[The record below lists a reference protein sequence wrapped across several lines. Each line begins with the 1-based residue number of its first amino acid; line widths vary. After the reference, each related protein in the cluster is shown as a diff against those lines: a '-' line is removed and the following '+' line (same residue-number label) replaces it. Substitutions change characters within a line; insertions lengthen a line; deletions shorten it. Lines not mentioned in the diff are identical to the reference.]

1 MPVAAVKKFARPR
14 LKQVQAPLRKYK
26 TRRRLRALTGS
37 AKTLPERKP
46 LTLRGRPVTNMKKT
60 LCSLLLLLIPGVPGW
75 ADTYPRQPGVDAL
88 HYTFRLTLNDDNDEI
103 VGEAAIDVRFTQD
116 GERAVVFDLATP
128 ASAKGMTV
136 VEALLNGAPVAFKHE
151 ADRLS
156 FTLAAPARAGERR
169 QFVVRYRGAPANGL
183 RMLKNKFG
191 ERVFFSENWP
201 NNARQWLPMI
211 DHPYDKATSEFIVT
225 APAKY
230 QVVANGLLQ
239 EETDLGDG
247 RRLTHWR
254 QSVPIASWLNAI
266 GVAQFSVHHDGLVRG
281 VPHQTWVY
289 HQERALGPAWF
300 ETKSR
305 QAMEFFSD
313 RIGPYSYE
321 KLANVEAA
329 GFGGGTE
336 HASAIF
342 YGENSILARPDT
354 GLIAHEIAHQWF
366 GNSVTEK
373 DWDDVWLSEGF
384 ATYFT
389 LLVSEHY
396 EGRDAFV
403 AGLQRSRAQVFALEK
418 QLPGVAVLH
427 DNLADMKKVLNRI
440 IYQKGGWT
448 LHMLRGL
455 VGTDKFWAGIRD
467 YYQRY
472 RNGSASTED
481 FRRVMEENS
490 GAELSWFFRQWLA
503 RAGSPVVEGG
513 WRYDAAAKQVVIEL
527 AQTQP
532 GEAYRLPL
540 EIGLSVDGAPL
551 RLEKLELTQKQ
562 QRFTLAAVREPAA
575 VTLDPNTWMLME
587 ARFGKR

>member
-1 MPVAAVKKFARPR
+1 
-14 LKQVQAPLRKYK
+14 
-26 TRRRLRALTGS
+26 
-37 AKTLPERKP
+37 
-46 LTLRGRPVTNMKKT
+46 MKKP
-60 LCSLLLLLIPGVPGW
+60 CRSGRSILLLTCFVLFSSMVF
-75 ADTYPRQPGVDAL
+75 ADTYPRQPGVDML
-88 HYTFRLTLNDDNDEI
+88 HYVFRLTLSDDNDEI
-103 VGEAAIDVRFTQD
+103 AGETTIDLRFTQAAIS
-116 GERAVVFDLATP
+116 EVTLDLA
-128 ASAKGMTV
+128 SATDGKGMTV
-136 VEALLNGAPVAFKHE
+136 SEVTSNGTALPFKHQS
-151 ADRLS
+151 DRLTI
-156 FTLAAPARAGERR
+156 TLAAPSKNNARQ
-169 QFVVRYRGAPANGL
+169 QFTIRYRGIPANGL
-183 RMLKNKFG
+183 RILKNKFG

-211 DHPYDKATSEFIVT
+211 DHPYDKATSEFIII
-225 APAKY
+225 APVKY

-247 RRLTHWR
+247 RRLTHWK
-254 QSVPIASWLNAI
+254 QGVPIASWLNAI
-266 GVAQFSVHHDGLVRG
+266 GVAQFSVHYDGTVKG

-289 HQERALGPAWF
+289 HQEREIGPAWF

-305 QAMEFFSD
+305 QAMEFFSE

-342 YGENSILARPDT
+342 YGEKSIMERPDT

-366 GNSVTEK
+366 GNSITEK

-403 AGLQRSRAQVFALEK
+403 AGLQRSRSQVYALEK
-418 QLPGVAVLH
+418 QLPGEAVLH
-427 DNLADMKKVLNRI
+427 NNLSDMKKVLNRL

-455 VGTDKFWAGIRD
+455 IGTDKFWAGIRD
-467 YYQRY
+467 YYGRY
-472 RNGSASTED
+472 RNGSATTED
-481 FRRVMEENS
+481 FRRVMEEHS
-490 GAELSWFFRQWLA
+490 GMDLSWFFRQWLT

-513 WRYDAAAKQVVIEL
+513 WSYDAKTKKAVVEL

-540 EIGLSVDGAPL
+540 EIGIVVDGSPQT
-551 RLEKLELTQKQ
+551 RIEKIELTEKQ
-562 QRFTLAAVREPAA
+562 QRFEIMVEKEPSNLM
-575 VTLDPNTWMLME
+575 LDPNTRILME
-587 ARFGKR
+587 SRFAKR

>member
-1 MPVAAVKKFARPR
+1 MKE
-14 LKQVQAPLRKYK
+14 APL
-26 TRRRLRALTGS
+26 S
-37 AKTLPERKP
+37 
-46 LTLRGRPVTNMKKT
+46 
-60 LCSLLLLLIPGVPGW
+60 CLLLLCLCLAAF
-75 ADTYPRQPGVDAL
+75 ADTYPRQPGIDTL
-88 HYTFRLTLNDDNDEI
+88 HYVFRLSLSDDNDEI
-103 VGEAAIDVRFTQD
+103 AGEATIDVRFTQD
-116 GERAVVFDLATP
+116 GLREVTFDLAT
-128 ASAKGMTV
+128 STNNKGMTV
-136 VEALLNGAPVAFKHE
+136 VEVISNNAPVSFKHQT
-151 ADRLS
+151 DRLTL
-156 FTLAAPARAGERR
+156 TLAAPVKAGARQ
-169 QFVVRYRGAPANGL
+169 QFTVRYRGVPANGL

-211 DHPYDKATSEFIVT
+211 DHPYDKATSEFILT
-225 APAKY
+225 APIKY

-247 RRLTHWR
+247 RRLTHWK
-254 QSVPIASWLNAI
+254 QNVPIASWLNAI
-266 GVAQFSVHHDGLVRG
+266 GVAQFAVHHDGLVRG

-289 HQERALGPAWF
+289 HQERTIGPAWF

-342 YGENSILARPDT
+342 YGEKSILERPDT
-354 GLIAHEIAHQWF
+354 GLVAHEIAHQWF

-403 AGLQRSRAQVFALEK
+403 AGLKRSRAQVFTLEK
-418 QLPGVAVLH
+418 QNPSVAVLH
-427 DNLADMKKVLNRI
+427 DNLSDMKKVLNRI

-448 LHMLRGL
+448 LHMLRYQM
-455 VGTDKFWAGIRD
+455 GTEKFWAGIRD

-481 FRRVMEENS
+481 FRRVMEEHS
-490 GAELSWFFRQWLA
+490 GVELSWFFRQWLA
-503 RAGSPVVEGG
+503 RAGSPDVEGS

-527 AQTQP
+527 AQTQA

-540 EIGLSVDGAPL
+540 EIGLDGA
-551 RLEKLELTQKQ
+551 RIEKIELTQKQ
-562 QRFTLAAVREPAA
+562 QRFTLAAEKEPSA
-575 VTLDPNTWMLME
+575 VVLDPNTWTLME

>member
-1 MPVAAVKKFARPR
+1 MVAHMHSLFR
-14 LKQVQAPLRKYK
+14 
-26 TRRRLRALTGS
+26 S
-37 AKTLPERKP
+37 I
-46 LTLRGRPVTNMKKT
+46 
-60 LCSLLLLLIPGVPGW
+60 LLLFSLCLAAF
-75 ADTYPRQPGVDAL
+75 ADTYPRQPGIDAL

-103 VGEAAIDVRFTQD
+103 AGEATIDLRFTQND
-116 GERAVVFDLATP
+116 LREVAFDLA
-128 ASAKGMTV
+128 SANNGKGMTV
-136 VEALLNGAPVAFKHE
+136 AEVHSNGAPISFKHQ
-151 ADRLS
+151 ADRLTL
-156 FTLAAPARAGERR
+156 TLAAASKAGERR
-169 QFVVRYRGAPANGL
+169 QFVVRYRGVPANGL

-225 APAKY
+225 APGKY

-247 RRLTHWR
+247 RRLTHWK

-266 GVAQFSVHHDGLVRG
+266 GVAQFSVHHDGLVIG

-289 HQERALGPAWF
+289 RQERSIGPAWF

-305 QAMEFFSD
+305 QAMEFFHN

-342 YGENSILARPDT
+342 YGEKSILERPDT

-366 GNSVTEK
+366 GNSITEK

-403 AGLQRSRAQVFALEK
+403 AGLKRSRETVFTLEK
-418 QLPGVAVLH
+418 QLPGVAILH
-427 DNLADMKKVLNRI
+427 NNLSDMKKVLNRI

-448 LHMLRGL
+448 LHMLRGQI
-455 VGTDKFWAGIRD
+455 GTDKFWAGIRD

-472 RNGSASTED
+472 RNGSATTED
-481 FRRVMEENS
+481 FRRVMEEHS
-490 GAELSWFFRQWLA
+490 GQELAWFFRQWLA
-503 RAGSPVVEGG
+503 RAGSPVLEGG
-513 WRYDAAAKQVVIEL
+513 WRYDAAAKQLVIEL
-527 AQTQP
+527 TQAQP

-540 EIGLSVDGAPL
+540 EISIDGT
-551 RLEKLELTQKQ
+551 RLEKIELTQKQ
-562 QRFTLAAVREPAA
+562 QRFTLAAEKEPAA
-575 VTLDPNTWMLME
+575 VVLDPNTWMLME